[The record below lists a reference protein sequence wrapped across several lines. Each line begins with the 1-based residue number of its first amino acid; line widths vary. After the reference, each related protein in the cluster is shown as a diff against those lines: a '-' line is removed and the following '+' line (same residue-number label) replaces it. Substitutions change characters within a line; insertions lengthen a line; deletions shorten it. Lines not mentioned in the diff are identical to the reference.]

1 MTASMMSEFLASY
14 TAWRWLELI
23 TRREKVHDFLCSG
36 SSALLRLLET
46 HKASLATIAPRL
58 RAFQSPN
65 TL

>member
-1 MTASMMSEFLASY
+1 MTSEFLTSY

-23 TRREKVHDFLCSG
+23 TRREKLHDFLFSG
-36 SSALLRLLET
+36 SSALLRLLKT
-46 HKASLATIAPRL
+46 HEASLATITPRL